1 MSTLILTRGD
11 TRTFTVAFTLNT
23 YTPVDITGA
32 LDIIFKT
39 SLFTCSFLGGQIV
52 KTSPT
57 GGIATLTI
65 PGSSTS
71 GVPNVQQTTPYQ
83 VTMTD
88 ALGNV
93 TTTEGGAGSAPCN
106 VIIYPNV
113 G

>member
-1 MSTLILTRGD
+1 MRIVIRHKK
-11 TRTFTVAFTLNT
+11 N
-23 YTPVDITGA
+23 YEWMPVPA
-32 LDIIFKT
+32 E
-39 SLFTCSFLGGQIV
+39 V
-52 KTSPT
+52 KTS
-57 GGIATLTI
+57 GADWDSA
-65 PGSSTS
+65 GSSTS

-83 VTMTD
+83 VTLTD